1 MSNSGRCIAHGRT
14 IAAFAAATLALA
26 SPIAMAQKAKD
37 TLRIA
42 YLDPISTSDP
52 YIDPQPETTLT
63 SDAVYSK
70 LFIYSPTEKQI
81 RPGLAESWTQ
91 ADPVTLDIKLREGVT
106 FHDGAPFTADDVV
119 YTFNYLTDPK
129 SNLRFGNNWR
139 WIKSVEKTGK
149 FSVRL
154 VAHGPTP
161 FALTRLATGTPI
173 FPAHLHKT
181 FEGRGEFG
189 RRSAVGTGPYKVEYI
204 DATKGVML
212 VRNENYV
219 SPGAWSPKAAIG
231 RIHIMPIPDVQTQ
244 AAQLMTGGLDI
255 ILSAPHDQTEQL
267 ASMPTL
273 KKTSIENTVYFYLNM
288 DAIGRSGVEPLK
300 KPEVRRAIAMA
311 IDRKALAAGL
321 VAGGEQVKIINA
333 PCTDIQVGCSVSNAP
348 PAFDPKAARELM
360 AKAGNAGGFALEITS
375 IFGAHELAE
384 AIAGQLRGIGIR
396 ASVNRATMA
405 AYRDRQTQGRLPM
418 LVAHYSS
425 GGLPDVS
432 AVLDFYIGAKPR
444 DYWGDGEIAKLMAEG
459 AVEMDAGKRAEIYRS
474 AFNRINEMAYVLPIA
489 THPAVLVHTREVEMP
504 SISSLF
510 SGVEYNNIK
519 WSR

>member
-1 MSNSGRCIAHGRT
+1 MVSTGHVARIAILGTAMTLCAVSGT
-14 IAAFAAATLALA
+14 
-26 SPIAMAQKAKD
+26 MAQKAKD

-70 LFIYSPTEKQI
+70 LFVYSPTERQV

-91 ADPVTLDIKLREGVT
+91 VDPVTLDIKLREGVK
-106 FHDGAPFTADDVV
+106 FHDGAEFTAGDVV
-119 YTFNYLTDPK
+119 YTFNYLIDPK

-149 FSVRL
+149 FAVRL

-173 FPAHLHKT
+173 FPAHLHKS

-189 RRSAVGTGPYKVEYI
+189 RRSAVGTGAYKVEYI
-204 DATKGVML
+204 DATRGVML

-219 SPGAWSPKAAIG
+219 SPGPWSPKPAIG
-231 RIHIMPIPDVQTQ
+231 RIQILPIPDVQTQ

-267 ASMPTL
+267 ASMPNIR
-273 KKTSIENTVYFYLNM
+273 KTSIENTVYFYLNM
-288 DAIGRSGVEPLK
+288 DALGRSGVEPLK
-300 KPEVRRAIAMA
+300 KVEVRRAIAMA

-333 PCTDIQVGCSVSNAP
+333 PCTDIQVGCTVSNSP
-348 PAFDPKAARELM
+348 PSFDPKAARDLM
-360 AKAGNAGGFALEITS
+360 AKAGHASGFALEITS

-405 AYRDRQTQGRLPM
+405 AYRDRQTAGRLPM
-418 LVAHYSS
+418 LVSHYSS

-444 DYWGDGEIAKLMAEG
+444 DYWGDAEIEKLMHAG
-459 AVEMDAGKRAEIYRS
+459 AVEMDAGKRTEIYRA
-474 AFNRINEMAYVLPIA
+474 AFDRMNEMAYVLPIA
-489 THPAVLVHTREVEMP
+489 THPAVLVHARDVEMP

-510 SGVEYNNIK
+510 SGVEYNNIR

>member
-1 MSNSGRCIAHGRT
+1 MASHIHLRKLA
-14 IAAFAAATLALA
+14 ALA
-26 SPIAMAQKAKD
+26 AVASLAISSTAVAQKAKD

-70 LFIYSPTEKQI
+70 LFVYSPTERQV

-91 ADPVTLDIKLREGVT
+91 VDPVTIDIKLREGVK
-106 FHDGAPFTADDVV
+106 FHDGAEFTADDVV
-119 YTFNYLTDPK
+119 YTFNYLIDPK
-129 SNLRFGNNWR
+129 SNLRFGNNWK

-149 FSVRL
+149 HSVRL
-154 VAHGPTP
+154 VATGPTP

-204 DATKGVML
+204 DSTRGVML

-219 SPGAWSPKAAIG
+219 SPGPWSPKAGIG
-231 RIHIMPIPDVQTQ
+231 RIHIQPIPDVQTQ
-244 AAQLMTGGLDI
+244 AAQLMTGGLDV

-267 ASMPTL
+267 ASMPTI
-273 KKTSIENTVYFYLNM
+273 KKTSIENTVYFYLNL
-288 DAIGRSGVEPLK
+288 DAVGRSGVDALK
-300 KPEVRRAIAMA
+300 SLEVRRAVFMA
-311 IDRKALAAGL
+311 IDRNALARGL

-333 PCTDIQVGCSVSNAP
+333 PCTEIQVGCAVSNAP

-360 AKAGNAGGFALEITS
+360 AKAGHANGFAVEITS

-384 AIAGQLRGIGIR
+384 AIAGQLRNVGIR

-405 AYRDRQTQGRLPM
+405 AYRDRQTAGRLPM
-418 LVAHYSS
+418 LVSHYSS

-432 AVLDFYIGAKPR
+432 AVLDFYAGAKPR
-444 DYWGDGEIAKLMAEG
+444 DYWGDAEIAKLMNAG
-459 AVEMDAGKRAEIYRS
+459 AVEMDPAKRAEIYRS
-474 AFNRINEMAYVLPIA
+474 AFNRMNEMHYVLPIS
-489 THPAVLVHTREVEMP
+489 THPAVLVHSRDVEMP